1 MIIEENTEY
10 YAVIST
16 SKDRSI
22 TGVVAMLEDY
32 ITETGCVSRT
42 LRLDGSKEFVGSE
55 MRDFWLKHNLTLQV
69 GPTYNHLL

>member
-1 MIIEENTEY
+1 MVRYYLMIIEENTEY

-42 LRLDGSKEFVGSE
+42 LCLDGSKEFVGSE
-55 MRDFWLKHNLTLQV
+55 MRDF
-69 GPTYNHLL
+69 